1 MNMKFYFE
9 NAEKLSKGIEYV
21 CEELGMTLS
30 DAEYAD
36 VLVNVSET
44 EETKVTVSLSGN
56 VARITY
62 GDGKARF
69 FRGLATLCGWI
80 RDGVAENEKTE
91 TPLFKTNGAMIDM
104 SRNAVMKV
112 SQVKAMMRKMALMGM
127 NMYMLYTE
135 DTYEIENH
143 PYFGYMRGRYTK
155 DEIKEMDAYALELG
169 IELIPCIQMLGHLGT
184 HLHWGA
190 AAPYKDTANALLVGA
205 DATYELIDD
214 MLRTVTECFTTKRIH
229 VGMDETHD
237 LGTGRYL
244 DLNGYRERQD
254 IYFEHIERICKMME
268 GYGLKPMMWSD
279 MFFRLSGKNLE
290 GFQDYDVRVQL
301 DDSIREKV
309 PSTMQQVFW
318 DYYHEDEEFYS
329 VNIEKHLKYL
339 DKNTM
344 FASGIW
350 LWSGPAPWYKMSLD
364 TGLPALRAC
373 KKHGIKEVLAT
384 VWLNGSESN
393 LMMCIPGL
401 AWFADFDYTGEY
413 DIDSVRACFLNSCG
427 LSYDEFYLCDQ
438 LEHLPCSGKILS
450 KGLLYNDPLIGLM
463 DQQIDIENP
472 GAYFK
477 DLSEKLC
484 ATAQDKGI
492 FEPAYQNI
500 IAVCSLLENKVDF
513 GRRLKAAYDAKDK
526 DMLRALFSECDVI
539 IEKLQALKKAHLDA
553 WMYYN
558 KPFGWEALDIR
569 YGGQL
574 SRYETTK
581 MRLSDYLSGKI
592 ACIEELEAERL
603 RNDDIMW
610 KSFTGISTVNKL

>member
-1 MNMKFYFE
+1 MKLKFE
-9 NAEKLSKGIEYV
+9 HAEHLMKGIGYL
-21 CEELGMTLS
+21 CDELNIEL
-30 DAEYAD
+30 AEGGIE
-36 VLVNVSET
+36 VSVTET

-56 VARITY
+56 RAQITY
-62 GDGKARF
+62 GGGKARF

-80 RDGVAENEKTE
+80 RDGVKENEKTE

-112 SQVKAMMRKMALMGM
+112 SQVKTMMRKMALMGM

-135 DTYEIENH
+135 DTYEIENR
-143 PYFGYMRGRYTK
+143 PYFGYLRGRYTK
-155 DEIKEMDAYALELG
+155 DEIREMDAYALDLG
-169 IELIPCIQMLGHLGT
+169 IELIPCIQMLGHLAT
-184 HLHWGA
+184 HLKWRA
-190 AAPYKDTANALLVGA
+190 ATPYKDTANALLVGA

-214 MLRTVTECFTTKRIH
+214 MLKTITECFTTKRIH

-244 DLNGYRERQD
+244 DINGYRERRD
-254 IYFEHIERICKMME
+254 IYFEHIERICEMMK

-279 MFFRLSGKNLE
+279 MFFRLAAGNME
-290 GFQDYDVRVQL
+290 GFQDYDVRVEL
-301 DDSIREKV
+301 DESISEKV
-309 PSTMQQVFW
+309 PPTMQQVFW

-344 FASGIW
+344 FAGGVW
-350 LWSGPAPWYKMSLD
+350 LWTGPAPWYKMSLD
-364 TGLPALRAC
+364 NSIPALRAC

-384 VWLNGSESN
+384 VWHNGSESN
-393 LMMCIPGL
+393 LMMCLPGL
-401 AWFADFDYTGEY
+401 AWYADFDYTGEY

-438 LEHLPCSGKILS
+438 LEHLPCSSRMLS
-450 KGLLYNDPLIGLM
+450 KGLLYNDPLIGII
-463 DQQIDIENP
+463 DPQIDAEKP

-477 DLSEKLC
+477 DLSQKLQ
-484 ATAQDKGI
+484 ATAKDKGI
-492 FEPAYQNI
+492 FELAYQNI
-500 IAVCSLLENKVDF
+500 IAVCSLLENKADF
-513 GRRLKAAYDAKDK
+513 GRRLKAAYDAKDTESLK
-526 DMLRALFSECDVI
+526 ALLAECDVI
-539 IEKLQALKKAHLDA
+539 IEKLKIVKKAHFDA

-558 KPFGWEALDIR
+558 KPFGWEAVDIR

-581 MRLSDYLSGKI
+581 IRLSDYLSGKI
-592 ACIEELEAERL
+592 ACIEELDVERL
-603 RNDDIMW
+603 PSDDVTW
-610 KSFTGISTVNKL
+610 QSFTGVSTVNKL